1 MITQLK
7 ERMKRGLGVFVAVAS
22 IGIGVSAASVLIPS
36 EAQAVIGR
44 PLTPLSFAGVARRT
58 ARRNAGAYAGG
69 AYAAEAYP
77 GGAYPGG
84 YAAAPPAGCAPAG
97 GVYQCG
103 GGGAYQPAYDGPN
116 VVYVPVYG

>member
-58 ARRNAGAYAGG
+58 ARRNAAAYAGG
-69 AYAAEAYP
+69 AYAA
-77 GGAYPGG
+77 GAYP
-84 YAAAPPAGCAPAG
+84 AAYPTAPPAGCAPAG